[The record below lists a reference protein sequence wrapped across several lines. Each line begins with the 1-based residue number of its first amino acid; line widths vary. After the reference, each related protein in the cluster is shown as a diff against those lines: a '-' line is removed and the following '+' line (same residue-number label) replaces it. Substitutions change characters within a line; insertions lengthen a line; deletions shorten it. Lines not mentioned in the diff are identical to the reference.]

1 MDAQEQHDEPSLTG
15 HPQLTDGDLQDLR
28 ELTESQSVRSLRR
41 YLDYEKRL
49 RSGTGLDE
57 LNQWLGKIL
66 LDDGSVYELAERS
79 KAFEI
84 AACERIRG
92 MWQRLEDTAPE
103 VITIGGPVD
112 KMGVY
117 RRLLDSGTSPARR
130 AALLN
135 IMRERY
141 KKTWSWLRDCSL
153 MAPTDGEI
161 SGREQLLDRF
171 LQALDSIDPIDEGTL
186 SSEELEGLREVARV
200 QKESL
205 NTLSE
210 ELEVAEDRATRAHQ
224 RAKSF
229 ESDSKQMRRQL
240 REERENGEKLRQ
252 ERSRRIKVERETRDS
267 IHELQRLRSE
277 YVKLDE
283 RLREMAHRAAAAEA
297 RRGGG
302 SAAPLR
308 IDLSPLRNL
317 AAAQLLGLGG
327 PPGAEQ
333 LNRARRQFATAL
345 HSDRVSQLPSW
356 VGELFDELMGIVNET
371 CDRSA
376 TPPGAGPS
384 QRRP

>member
-1 MDAQEQHDEPSLTG
+1 MDARQNPDLRVEG
-15 HPQLTDGDLQDLR
+15 RPQLTDEDLQDLR
-28 ELTESQSVRSLRR
+28 ELTESQSPRSLRR
-41 YLDYEKRL
+41 YLDYGKRL

-66 LDDGSVYELAERS
+66 LDDGSVYGLGERS
-79 KAFEI
+79 LAFEI

-92 MWQRLEDTAPE
+92 MWQRLEGIAPE

-112 KMGVY
+112 KMGIY
-117 RRLLDSGTSPARR
+117 RRLLYSGTSPARR
-130 AALLN
+130 SALLN

-141 KKTWSWLRDCSL
+141 RKTWSWLRDCSL
-153 MAPTDGEI
+153 IAPTDGEI
-161 SGREQLLDRF
+161 SSGEQLLDRF
-171 LQALDSIDPIDEGTL
+171 LQALNGIDPIDEGTP
-186 SSEELEGLREVARV
+186 SAELERLREVARR
-200 QKESL
+200 QEESL
-205 NTLSE
+205 KTLGE

-229 ESDSKQMRRQL
+229 ESESKQMRRQL

-267 IHELQRLRSE
+267 INELQRLRSE

-283 RLREMAHRAAAAEA
+283 RLRGMAHRAAAAEA
-297 RRGGG
+297 RRGAG
-302 SAAPLR
+302 SATPLR
-308 IDLSPLRNL
+308 IDLTPLRNL

-327 PPGAEQ
+327 PPNAEE
-333 LNRARRQFATAL
+333 LNRARRQFAAAL

-376 TPPGAGPS
+376 TPPGAGPPP
-384 QRRP
+384 RRS